1 MDNKRNIF
9 LSSLDELKDIRTV
22 TVNAML
28 IAISVILG
36 YFTINIA
43 GVAKIGFGSIPAM
56 FSAYFFGP
64 VVGAS
69 FGAVSDVV
77 KYLVK
82 PDGVF
87 FIGFTLNAILTG
99 FIRGSILY
107 KKEVSLTRIIISE
120 LIITLLC
127 NLIINT
133 YLISVLQGKAF
144 IALLPLRIT
153 KNMISLPINVL
164 SFYILSRAFLPIK
177 RLLKNV

>member
-9 LSSLDELKDIRTV
+9 LSSLDEFKDIRTV

-107 KKEVSLTRIIISE
+107 KKEASLTRIIISE
-120 LIITLLC
+120 LITLLC

-133 YLISVLQGKAF
+133 YLISVLQGKVF